1 MELVDGLD
9 VKAKGK
15 RNQGWLLVF
24 DLGCRDRTD

>member
-15 RNQGWLLVF
+15 RNQRWLLVF
-24 DLGCRDRTD
+24 DLGCRDRAD